1 MTGVVGNGA
10 RRAYR
15 LFLVR
20 WRIING
26 GVAQLGEQLPCTQQ
40 VAGSMPVTS
49 TKFCEAVSLSRLQ
62 FATVTRS
69 GLVVERPLLCRW
81 IQKPWKPGY

>member
-49 TKFCEAVSLSRLQ
+49 TNSEGCQR
-62 FATVTRS
+62 
-69 GLVVERPLLCRW
+69 GLLDW
-81 IQKPWKPGY
+81 S

>member
-1 MTGVVGNGA
+1 MVSVLAGVVGNGA

-26 GVAQLGEQLPCTQQ
+26 SVAQLGERLICIQD
-40 VAGSMPVTS
+40 VAGSTPVRS
-49 TKFCEAVSLSRLQ
+49 TKLEGWQSLVYC
-62 FATVTRS
+62 T
-69 GLVVERPLLCRW
+69 GLENQR
-81 IQKPWKPGY
+81 G